1 MKNTI
6 TLLLFFSLTFPFYG
20 QIQQNAPWS
29 ESSELKQKK
38 KITLED
44 VSKAAETY
52 FKTIDRDK
60 KGSGLKPFKRW
71 EYHWSH
77 YLKPDGT
84 IAPAKDLWNAWEQK
98 KQLSKQNIKNNGDWK
113 ALGPFT
119 SSNTSGLAPNFEQ
132 IGQGRINAI
141 AVDPSN
147 SNTYYIG
154 SPAGGIWK
162 STDAGVN
169 WTPLTDYLPQIGVS
183 GIAIHPTDSKTIYI
197 ATGDDDAN
205 HSYAVGVWKSTDGG
219 ITWNNTGAIP
229 GNPNSMNE
237 IYFMPNASNT
247 LLVATST
254 GVQKTTDAGT
264 TWSTKLSGN
273 ILDIKMKPGDA
284 NTWYALTKDRFFKST
299 DGGDTFVEK
308 NIPGIT
314 TDNLLTTDKDE
325 SNSSRMTMDVT
336 AANSNYLYVISAAT
350 RSENRKFNGIY
361 KSTDSGETFTKTNE
375 NNNIFESNQ
384 AWFDLAFT
392 VSPTNADRLY
402 VGVLN
407 IWQSVNGGDNFF
419 KTNNWDKYEK
429 SYTHADI
436 HFLRFFG
443 NKLFAGTDGGIYM
456 SEDNGVTYTDLTKNI
471 AISQFYK
478 ISISQTKKDIIAGG
492 TQDNGGFGY
501 NSEKWY
507 NYHGGDGMEGIIS
520 VNDYKKHYGFM
531 QNGYYL
537 FISDNISSNGTSSLI
552 SPSDERN
559 VATGD
564 TGGKWIT
571 PLVSD
576 SKGSIYAGYSQV
588 YKLDETNPSNRKWI
602 KLSNHNFE
610 GDIVGL
616 EIDPN
621 DDNTIYAFGRN
632 SFGVSKIHK
641 STDAGVTFSIIAA
654 FNESVN
660 SIEVSNT
667 DSDTVWLVTSQNVYK
682 STNAKNNAPTFTKIL
697 GNLPSE
703 GKNIIKHHTRS
714 GNNTVYLG
722 TNLGVYYIN
731 DDITEWKT
739 FDNKLPNTQ
748 IRDLEIN
755 EEEAILYAA
764 TFGRGIFSTPIPKKL
779 PNNDV
784 RLLSIDSPVSN
795 KLNCEAGLAPEV
807 TVKNQGKNEITAV
820 TVKYSIDGG
829 VESTY
834 NWTGSIPSEATK
846 KITIPTFNV
855 ASGNHSLAVE
865 TIITNDAYASNNK
878 QSTTFLLNNFN
889 STPTT
894 LNSFENSSDELLVET
909 TSSAMW
915 EIGSAGKTQLKVPS
929 GSKAY
934 FTKATGNYPDK
945 TTGYL
950 YTGCYD
956 ITQITNP
963 NLKFKM
969 AFDIEKDWDYM
980 NVEYTTDNGK
990 NWKILGTASDAN
1002 WYNSSATTDSTNRSK
1017 LPGKQWTGAGTES
1030 NTLGG
1035 TNATAHQY
1043 SYDLSAFSTENSFII
1058 RFVFKADDNTNGE
1071 GAVIDDLV
1079 IEGTLSSGDV
1089 TLLNN
1094 ISISPNPSESI
1105 FNLKWKSEGETM
1117 NVGVFDI
1124 TGKQVFSKKN
1134 IKDSNHRLDMSN
1146 YSSGIYLLKM
1156 QMNGKSATKK
1166 LILK

>member
-6 TLLLFFSLTFPFYG
+6 TLLLFFALTFPFYG
-20 QIQQNAPWS
+20 QIQQNSPWS

-38 KITLED
+38 ETTLED
-44 VSKAAETY
+44 VSKAAEAY

-84 IAPAKDLWNAWEQK
+84 ISPAKDLWNAWEQK
-98 KQLSKQNIKNNGDWK
+98 KQLSTQNKKSSGDWK
-113 ALGPFT
+113 PLGPYENSNRY
-119 SSNTSGLAPNFEQ
+119 SSSSFKQ
-132 IGQGRINAI
+132 SGQGRVNAI

-147 SNTYYIG
+147 ANTYYVG

-183 GIAIHPTDSKTIYI
+183 GIAIHPTDSKIIYI

-205 HSYAVGVWKSTDGG
+205 DSYAVGVWKSTDGG
-219 ITWNNTGAIP
+219 TTWSNTGNVP

-237 IYFMPNASNT
+237 IYIMPNATNT

-254 GVQKTTDAGT
+254 GVQKTTDAGA
-264 TWSTKLSGN
+264 TWTTKLSGN

-284 NTWYALTKDRFFKST
+284 TTWYAITSTKFYKST
-299 DGGDTFVEK
+299 DSGETFTEK
-308 NIPGIT
+308 TIT
-314 TDNLLTTDKDE
+314 GLA
-325 SNSSRMTMDVT
+325 NSSRMAMDVT
-336 AANSNYLYVISAAT
+336 AADANYIYIVSAST
-350 RSENRKFNGIY
+350 SRSAFNGIY
-361 KSTDSGETFTKTNE
+361 KSTDSGETFAKTAE
-375 NNNIFESNQ
+375 TDDIFGSTQ
-384 AWFDLAFT
+384 AWYDLSIT
-392 VSPTNADRLY
+392 VSSSNVNFVY
-402 VGVLN
+402 VGVLD
-407 IWQSVNGGDNFF
+407 IWQSADGGNNFF
-419 KTNNWDKYEK
+419 RRNKWFAPDENA
-429 SYTHADI
+429 YTHADI

-443 NKLFAGTDGGIYM
+443 DKFFAGTDGGIYL
-456 SEDNGVTYTDLTKNI
+456 STDQGVNFTDLTKKL

-478 ISISQTKKDIIAGG
+478 ISVSQTKKDAVAGG
-492 TQDNGGFGY
+492 LQDNGGYGLT
-501 NSEKWY
+501 EGKWY
-507 NYHGGDGMEGIIS
+507 NYHGGDGMEGLVS
-520 VNDYKKHYGFM
+520 PNDHKTYYGFT
-531 QNGYYL
+531 QYGGSL
-537 FISDNISSNGTSSLI
+537 TISNDGGVSQATSVSA
-552 SPSDERN
+552 P
-559 VATGD
+559 ATEVD
-564 TGGKWIT
+564 RANNDSGGRWVT
-571 PLVSD
+571 PLASD
-576 SKGSIYAGYSQV
+576 SKGNLYAGYSQL
-588 YKLDETNPSNRKWI
+588 YKLVSNNWVKI
-602 KLSNHNFE
+602 SNHSFG
-610 GDIVGL
+610 GDLAGI

-621 DDNTIYAFGRN
+621 DDNTIYTHWNNGSLSRIF
-632 SFGVSKIHK
+632 K
-641 STDAGVTFSIIAA
+641 STDAGVTFSLIAA
-654 FNESVN
+654 YNEVVKSLEIN
-660 SIEVSNT
+660 NT
-667 DSDTVWLVTSQNVYK
+667 DSNIAWLVTNRKVYK
-682 STNAKNNAPTFTKIL
+682 STNAKNNIPTFTDIT
-697 GNLPSE
+697 GNLPIE
-703 GKNIIKHHTRS
+703 NKNVIKHHTRS

-731 DDITEWKT
+731 DDVTEWKT

-748 IRDLEIN
+748 VRDLEIN
-755 EEEAILYAA
+755 EEEALLYAA
-764 TFGRGIFSTPIPKKL
+764 TYGRGLFSSPIPKQL
-779 PNNDV
+779 PNSDV
-784 RLLSIDSPVSN
+784 RLLSINNPTSN
-795 KLNCEAGLAPEV
+795 QLNCEAGLAPEV

-820 TVKYSIDGG
+820 TVKYSLDGG
-829 VESTY
+829 AEGTY
-834 NWTGSIPSEATK
+834 NWTGSIASEATK

-878 QSTTFLLNNFN
+878 QSTTFSLNNFN

-894 LNSFENSSDELLVET
+894 LNSFENSSDELLIET

-1035 TNATAHQY
+1035 TNATVHQY
-1043 SYDLSAFSTENSFII
+1043 NYDLSAFSTENSFII

>member
-6 TLLLFFSLTFPFYG
+6 TLLLFFALTFPFYG

-38 KITLED
+38 KTTLED
-44 VSKAAETY
+44 VSKAAEAY

-98 KQLSKQNIKNNGDWK
+98 KQLSIQNKKSNGDWK
-113 ALGPFT
+113 ALGPYEN
-119 SSNTSGLAPNFEQ
+119 SNRYNATNFKQ
-132 IGQGRINAI
+132 TGQGRINTIAI
-141 AVDPSN
+141 DPSN
-147 SNTYYIG
+147 PNTYYVG

-169 WTPLTDYLPQIGVS
+169 WSPLTDYLPQIGVS
-183 GIAIHPTDSKTIYI
+183 GIAIHPTDSKIIYI

-205 HSYAVGVWKSTDGG
+205 DSYAVGVWKSTDGG
-219 ITWNNTGAIP
+219 TTWNNTGAIP

-237 IYFMPNASNT
+237 IYFMPNATNT

-264 TWSTKLSGN
+264 TWTTKLAGD
-273 ILDIKMKPGDA
+273 ILDLKMKPGDS
-284 NTWYALTKDRFFKST
+284 NTWYALTADKFYKST
-299 DGGDTFVEK
+299 DAGDSFTEK
-308 NIPGIT
+308 SIPGINNT
-314 TDNLLTTDKDE
+314 
-325 SNSSRMTMDVT
+325 NSSRMAMDVT
-336 AANSNYLYVISAAT
+336 TANADYIYIVSAGL
-350 RSENRKFNGIY
+350 RSQSYKFNGIY
-361 KSTDSGETFTKTNE
+361 KSTNSGETFTKTGE
-375 NNNIFESNQ
+375 SRDIFQSTQ
-384 AWFDLAFT
+384 AWYDLAIT
-392 VSPTNADRLY
+392 VSSTNANFIY
-402 VGVLN
+402 VGVLD

-419 KTNNWDKYEK
+419 QRNFWDNPDTDA
-429 SYTHADI
+429 YTHADI

-443 NKLFAGTDGGIYM
+443 NKFFAGTDGGIYL
-456 SEDNGVTYTDLTKNI
+456 STDNGVKFVDLTKNL
-471 AISQFYK
+471 AISQFYR
-478 ISISQTKKDIIAGG
+478 ISVSQTKKDAVAGG
-492 TQDNGGFGY
+492 LQDNGGYGLT
-501 NSEKWY
+501 EGKWY
-507 NYHGGDGMEGIIS
+507 NYHGGDGMEG
-520 VNDYKKHYGFM
+520 
-531 QNGYYL
+531 
-537 FISDNISSNGTSSLI
+537 LI
-552 SPSDERN
+552 SPNNHKTYYGFTQYGGSLNISNDGGISQ
-559 VATGD
+559 ATRIGAPAAEVD
-564 TGGKWIT
+564 KPNNDSGGRWIT
-571 PLVSD
+571 PLVSN
-576 SKGSIYAGYSQV
+576 SKGDIYAGYSQI
-588 YKLDETNPSNRKWI
+588 YKLVNYNWVKISNY
-602 KLSNHNFE
+602 NFE
-610 GDIVGL
+610 GDLVGL

-621 DDNTIYAFGRN
+621 NDNTIYAFGRN
-632 SFGVSKIHK
+632 EFGLSKIHK
-641 STDAGVTFSIIAA
+641 STDAGATFSLIGAYGDL
-654 FNESVN
+654 VN

-667 DSDTVWLVTSQNVYK
+667 DSNIAWIVTSQKVYK
-682 STNAKNNAPTFTKIL
+682 STNALDAKPTFTDIT
-697 GNLPSE
+697 GNLPIE
-703 GKNIIKHHTRS
+703 NKNIIKHHTRS

-748 IRDLEIN
+748 VRDLEIN

-764 TFGRGIFSTPIPKKL
+764 TYGRGLFSSPIPKQL
-779 PNNDV
+779 PNSDV
-784 RLLSIDSPVSN
+784 RLLSIDNPISN
-795 KLNCEAGLAPEV
+795 QLKCSAGLTPEV

-829 VESTY
+829 AENTY
-834 NWTGSIPSEATK
+834 NWTGSISSEGTK
-846 KITIPTFNV
+846 KITIPTINV

-889 STPTT
+889 STPTS
-894 LNSFENSSDELLVET
+894 LNSFENSSDELLIET
-909 TSSAMW
+909 TSNTMW
-915 EIGSAGKTQLKVPS
+915 EIGTTGKTQLKVPS

-934 FTKATGNYPDK
+934 FTKATGNYPDR

-1002 WYNSSATTDSTNRSK
+1002 WYNSSATTDSTNGSK

>member
-20 QIQQNAPWS
+20 QIQQNTPWS

-44 VSKAAETY
+44 VSKAAEAY

-71 EYHWSH
+71 EEHWSN

-84 IAPAKDLWNAWEQK
+84 IAPAEDLWSAWKQK
-98 KQLSKQNIKNNGDWK
+98 KQLSIQNKKNNGDWK
-113 ALGPFT
+113 ALGPFSSSDRT
-119 SSNTSGLAPNFEQ
+119 SLASADNYVQ
-132 IGQGRINAI
+132 TGQGRVNAI

-147 SNTYYIG
+147 PNTYYVG

-183 GIAIHPTDSKTIYI
+183 GIAIHPTDSKIIYI
-197 ATGDDDAN
+197 ATGDDDAS

-219 ITWNNTGAIP
+219 TTWNNTGAIP

-237 IYFMPNASNT
+237 IYIMPNATNT
-247 LLVATST
+247 VLVATST

-264 TWSTKLSGN
+264 TWTTKLSGN

-284 NTWYALTKDRFFKST
+284 NTWYALTKDRFFKSI

-308 NIPGIT
+308 SIPGIT
-314 TDNLLTTDKDE
+314 ADDPSTTSTNE

-336 AANSNYLYVISAAT
+336 AANANYVYVISAGT
-350 RSENRKFNGIY
+350 NRSNFNGVY
-361 KSTDSGETFTKTNE
+361 KSTNSGDTFTRTGETDD
-375 NNNIFESNQ
+375 IFKSTQ
-384 AWFDLAFT
+384 AWYDLAFT
-392 VSPTNADRLY
+392 VSSTDPNRLY
-402 VGVLN
+402 VGVVD
-407 IWQSVNGGDNFF
+407 IWQSLDGGNDFF
-419 KTNNWDKYEK
+419 KTNDWNKYEK

-436 HFLRFFG
+436 HFMRFFG

-456 SEDNGVTYTDLTKNI
+456 SEDSGVSYTDLTKNI
-471 AISQFYK
+471 VISQFYR
-478 ISISQTKKDIIAGG
+478 ISVSQTKKDIIAGG
-492 TQDNGGFGY
+492 LQDNGGFAY
-501 NSEKWY
+501 TDNKWY
-507 NYHGGDGMEGIIS
+507 SYHGADGMEAIVS
-520 VNDYKKHYGFM
+520 PNNHKKYYGFI
-531 QNGYYL
+531 QYGGNLWITNDGGL
-537 FISDNISSNGTSSLI
+537 SQERWIN
-552 SPSDERN
+552 SPAAERN
-559 VATGD
+559 DATGD
-564 TGGKWIT
+564 IGGRWIT

-576 SKGSIYAGYSQV
+576 SKGGIYAGYSQV
-588 YKLDETNPSNRKWI
+588 YKLNESSNPKTWI
-602 KLSNHNFE
+602 KVSNHDFE
-610 GDIVGL
+610 GDLVGL

-621 DDNTIYAFGRN
+621 NDDTIYAFGRN

-641 STDAGVTFSIIAA
+641 STDAGATFTLIAA
-654 FNESVN
+654 YSDAVN

-667 DSDTVWLVTSQNVYK
+667 DSNIVWIVTSQKVYK
-682 STNAKNNAPTFTKIL
+682 STNATDARPAFTDIT

-703 GKNIIKHHTRS
+703 NKNIIKHHIRS
-714 GNNTVYLG
+714 GKNTVYLG

-731 DDITEWKT
+731 DEITEWKT

-755 EEEAILYAA
+755 EEDATLYAA
-764 TFGRGIFSTPIPKKL
+764 TFGRGVFSTPLPRQL
-779 PNNDV
+779 PNSDV

-1002 WYNSSATTDSTNRSK
+1002 WYNSSATTDSTNGSK

-1035 TNATAHQY
+1035 TNATVHQY
-1043 SYDLSAFSTENSFII
+1043 NYDLSAFSTENSFII
-1058 RFVFKADDNTNGE
+1058 RFVFKADDNTNLE